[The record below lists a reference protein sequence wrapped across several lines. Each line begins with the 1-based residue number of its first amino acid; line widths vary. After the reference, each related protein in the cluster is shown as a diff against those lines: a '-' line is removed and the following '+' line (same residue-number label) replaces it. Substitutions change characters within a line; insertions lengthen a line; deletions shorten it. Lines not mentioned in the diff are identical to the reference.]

1 MAPSKHRYLGS
12 PPVPCAH
19 LLLRWPSGWSP
30 WAPQEPLGKER
41 RPREQW
47 VMKASAKRLQG
58 QAGQGRGEGAGK
70 DVPRG
75 AAHPASRTSP
85 QDIGVPSRDP
95 AQEGLQSVLVL
106 VGKVT
111 PSVTG
116 CCNQR
121 AANPEGLWL
130 WTVVPTQEECSSHG
144 MAETE
149 GAGLRRSIEI
159 PHAYTTPHTSPH
171 THAYT
176 CSYTN
181 PHTYRHRHTHIHS
194 THSHTNSLF
203 SKHGRTSSEKETAA
217 PGKEGCSAKVHLEFP
232 ILGTHEVGTER
243 SWGIW
248 QTRNDVHKLNSHF
261 FS

>member
-30 WAPQEPLGKER
+30 WAPQEPLEKER
-41 RPREQW
+41 PWEQW
-47 VMKASAKRLQG
+47 VMKASAKGLQG
-58 QAGQGRGEGAGK
+58 QAGQGRREGAGK

-75 AAHPASRTSP
+75 AAYPASRTPP

-130 WTVVPTQEECSSHG
+130 WTVVPTREECCSHG
-144 MAETE
+144 MAERE
-149 GAGLRRSIEI
+149 GAGLRRSTEI
-159 PHAYTTPHTSPH
+159 PHAYTTH
-171 THAYT
+171 THV
-176 CSYTN
+176 
-181 PHTYRHRHTHIHS
+181 HTRMPTHAHTQIHTHIGTDTPTS
-194 THSHTNSLF
+194 MAHTVTP
-203 SKHGRTSSEKETAA
+203 TSSLANTAGLVLRKRLQPQERKDA
-217 PGKEGCSAKVHLEFP
+217 RPGCTLSFP
-232 ILGTHEVGTER
+232 SLGTHEVGTER
-243 SWGIW
+243 LWEIW